1 MILAQNSLKPLNC
14 HSSPTTSMAI
24 PLSRRRVLKVWTKS
38 LDDPCPHQICR
49 WSVSDHD
56 GYKSLDDHDG
66 YKSLDDHDGYKSLD
80 DHDGY
85 KSLDDRDGYKSLDDR
100 DGYKSLDDHDGYKSL
115 DDHDG
120 SKIFEGC
127 GQFEP
132 DKSNLGDYQTNV
144 DGISGETSI
153 REDNSGEIY
162 SQTGQEVVQNHQ
174 CQKKNEVKS
183 VLESA
188 VTTATVKTLGRIPK
202 NCTKKGKHGRNI
214 KDNIIRKIKVHYIKY
229 IIKSLN
235 KCIKN
240 KKFKFLLINSSISEL
255 LTRSFNIRL
264 FKMTI
269 RKILY
274 KTNISFNYKGHGKT
288 LQVNRDVINYIYEHK
303 EDEMEA
309 YNILKKKYLNKRLF
323 RAFAKYYKEELKKS
337 IEQKMSEEEREE
349 EKNYCKMVIKYLKI
363 GEFNGFFTKN

>member
-1 MILAQNSLKPLNC
+1 MSNENEEGDPFVEPDVPMPNQFISTFTWNKPDIFFRWQRDTEIESFYDIGPEFSQTAELPFFSNNFYGHPFIKKTSSESLDYHDGSESLNC
-14 HSSPTTSMAI
+14 YDGSE
-24 PLSRRRVLKVWTKS
+24 S

-49 WSVSDHD
+49 WSVS
-56 GYKSLDDHDG
+56 
-66 YKSLDDHDGYKSLD
+66 
-80 DHDGY
+80 
-85 KSLDDRDGYKSLDDR
+85 
-100 DGYKSLDDHDGYKSL
+100 DHDGYKSL

-144 DGISGETSI
+144 DGISGETST

-162 SQTGQEVVQNHQ
+162 SQIGQEVVQNHQ

-229 IIKSLN
+229 IIKRLN

-288 LQVNRDVINYIYEHK
+288 LQVNRDVINYIYEYK

-309 YNILKKKYLNKRLF
+309 YNILKKKISK
-323 RAFAKYYKEELKKS
+323 
-337 IEQKMSEEEREE
+337 
-349 EKNYCKMVIKYLKI
+349 
-363 GEFNGFFTKN
+363 